1 MTATK
6 SSKLKKISL
15 ILKWGGASL
24 FFVSILGFFNYPERV
39 QFYEELQYRK
49 EMSADSQVAQKLMK
63 NFGFPEEQI
72 KFIEKII
79 LIDLRFGKMGR
90 SIAGKAVAVAKD
102 GRQRTISDLIE
113 IRSWAHAKSRVYD
126 WIAFSL
132 IFSGLLIDSF
142 ILFCLEKIKQ

>member
-1 MTATK
+1 M
-6 SSKLKKISL
+6 
-15 ILKWGGASL
+15 
-24 FFVSILGFFNYPERV
+24 
-39 QFYEELQYRK
+39 
-49 EMSADSQVAQKLMK
+49 AQKLMK

-142 ILFCLEKIKQ
+142 ILLCLEKIKQ